1 LREGIANM
9 ANEVC
14 AELIIHGRVQGVFFR
29 ASTRTEAE
37 KLGLNGWVKNLP
49 LMRVE
54 AVLQGPED
62 LVKQAI
68 DWCHK
73 GPPGAKVTRVEVK
86 WDSPRNDLE
95 GFQIRY

>member
-1 LREGIANM
+1 M
-9 ANEVC
+9 AKEVC

-29 ASTRTEAE
+29 ASTRAEAE
-37 KLGLNGWVKNLP
+37 SLGLKGWVKNLP

-62 LVKQAI
+62 KVKQAI
-68 DWCHK
+68 EWCHQ

-86 WDSPRNDLE
+86 WDSPRNDLNE
-95 GFQIRY
+95 FQIRY

>member
-1 LREGIANM
+1 M
-9 ANEVC
+9 ANQVR

-29 ASTRTEAE
+29 ASTRDEAE
-37 KLGLNGWVKNLP
+37 RLGLKGWVKNLP

-62 LVKQAI
+62 KVKEAI
-68 DWCHK
+68 QWCQQ

-86 WDSPRNDLE
+86 WDSPRGDLT

>member
-1 LREGIANM
+1 M
-9 ANEVC
+9 ADQVR

-29 ASTRTEAE
+29 ASTRDEAE
-37 KLGLNGWVKNLP
+37 RLGLKGWVKNLP

-62 LVKQAI
+62 RVKQAI
-68 DWCHK
+68 QWCQQ

-86 WDSPRNDLE
+86 WDAPRGDLT

>member
-1 LREGIANM
+1 M
-9 ANEVC
+9 AKEVR

-29 ASTRTEAE
+29 ASTRAEAE
-37 KLGLNGWVKNLP
+37 SLSLKGWVKNLP

-54 AVLQGPED
+54 AVLQGPEEK
-62 LVKQAI
+62 VKQAI
-68 DWCHK
+68 EWCQK

-86 WDSPRNDLE
+86 WDSPRSDLN

>member
-1 LREGIANM
+1 M
-9 ANEVC
+9 ADQVR

-29 ASTRTEAE
+29 ASTRDEAE
-37 KLGLNGWVKNLP
+37 RLGLKGWVKNLP

-62 LVKQAI
+62 KVKEAI
-68 DWCHK
+68 QWCQQ

-86 WDSPRNDLE
+86 WDSPRGDLAD
-95 GFQIRY
+95 FQIRY

>member
-1 LREGIANM
+1 M
-9 ANEVC
+9 AKEVC

-29 ASTRTEAE
+29 ASTRAEAE
-37 KLGLNGWVKNLP
+37 SLGLTGWVKNLP

-62 LVKQAI
+62 KVKQAI
-68 DWCHK
+68 DWCHG

-86 WDSPRNDLE
+86 WDSPRSDLKE
-95 GFQIRY
+95 FQIRY